1 LNAPDSLQAHYAVW
15 ASATGV
21 DTEQLF
27 GLIVDLTKNALP
39 RQHWQVAGL
48 FKYEVSGRKPTA
60 THGYE
65 LCALARRK

>member
-1 LNAPDSLQAHYAVW
+1 LQVSYAGGR
-15 ASATGV
+15 ASA
-21 DTEQLF
+21 DTERLF

-39 RQHWQVAGL
+39 RQHLRVA
-48 FKYEVSGRKPTA
+48 KYGVPGRKLKA